1 MIDKQT
7 NYGESWQINNLSSWI
22 AIAEHLTYVSRL
34 NTQCVGILCCKVIT
48 LLQLCSS
55 PLCSFKCWMAQ
66 ALSGRHY
73 VMTIVRQRLYTTLF
87 NNPTWEYLKTANL
100 AVEQRPGHCLAPV
113 NILLRVKLLIN
124 NSLTIN
130 LTFMLITIITA
141 KVVLGSPE
149 LLVIQQLNATL
160 LISRIK
166 TLYTNIAQLWIQTI
180 ISTHIYLILP

>member
-1 MIDKQT
+1 MLITIMLINMLNGPGTQWQT
-7 NYGESWQINNLSSWI
+7 LRND
-22 AIAEHLTYVSRL
+22 H
-34 NTQCVGILCCKVIT
+34 CKATFI
-48 LLQLCSS
+48 
-55 PLCSFKCWMAQ
+55 
-66 ALSGRHY
+66 
-73 VMTIVRQRLYTTLF
+73 YTTLF

-124 NSLTIN
+124 NSLTIY

-166 TLYTNIAQLWIQTI
+166 TLYTNIAQLWIHTI